1 MKGDNLAFGEGPG
14 GLRPQQ
20 TQFTVQE
27 GGGGRPG
34 RRACLA
40 AGVGVAALSRRQYCA
55 PLSKSQMEQRAFF
68 HLAALKVTP
77 PMATCGSGAT
87 AALRSR
93 SPICRLV
100 RSGPVSDAS
109 FILSAPVSEC
119 DI

>member
-1 MKGDNLAFGEGPG
+1 
-14 GLRPQQ
+14 
-20 TQFTVQE
+20 
-27 GGGGRPG
+27 
-34 RRACLA
+34 
-40 AGVGVAALSRRQYCA
+40 
-55 PLSKSQMEQRAFF
+55 MEQRAFF

-87 AALRSR
+87 AALRNH

-100 RSGPVSDAS
+100 RSGLVSDAS